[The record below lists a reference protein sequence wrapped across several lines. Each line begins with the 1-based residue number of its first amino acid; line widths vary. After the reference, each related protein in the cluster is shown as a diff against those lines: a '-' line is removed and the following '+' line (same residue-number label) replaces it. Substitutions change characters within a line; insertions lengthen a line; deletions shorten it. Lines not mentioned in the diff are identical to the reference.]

1 MQVRYSDRVCFFF
14 FFFFFLQYTGI
25 EMVNILKSTL
35 SIPVQIFSKN
45 PPGVNLLMTSN
56 QLAYDLHYSD
66 ISCGVSCIN
75 CFLKAGISDKVIK
88 IG

>member
-1 MQVRYSDRVCFFF
+1 MIGC

-45 PPGVNLLMTSN
+45 PPPRGADTHDHEIVLTS
-56 QLAYDLHYSD
+56 LST
-66 ISCGVSCIN
+66 
-75 CFLKAGISDKVIK
+75 
-88 IG
+88 